1 MSNVIEFKQA
11 VEARRNTKN
20 TVEASSI
27 NTQQEEEMFGTT
39 AESIDSMVDAV
50 GLPKALLMLTRSLRT
65 MTDMG
70 DEKALYQIANVID
83 YIVDNH
89 FE

>member
-11 VEARRNTKN
+11 VEARRSTKN
-20 TVEASSI
+20 TVEATPA
-27 NTQQEEEMFGTT
+27 NTEQEEEMFGTT

>member
-1 MSNVIEFKQA
+1 MTNVIEFKKA
-11 VEARRNTKN
+11 VEARRETERTSN
-20 TVEASSI
+20 VDAER
-27 NTQQEEEMFGTT
+27 EEEMFGTT

-50 GLPKALLMLTRSLRT
+50 GLPRALLMLTRSLRT

-70 DEKALYQIANVID
+70 DEKALYQIANVFD

-89 FE
+89 FEH